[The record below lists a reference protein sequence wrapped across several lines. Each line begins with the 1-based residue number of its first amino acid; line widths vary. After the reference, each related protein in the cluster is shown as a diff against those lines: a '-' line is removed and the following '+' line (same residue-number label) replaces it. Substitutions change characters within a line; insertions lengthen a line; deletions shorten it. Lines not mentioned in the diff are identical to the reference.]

1 VRAILARL
9 YDPAKRSVGNT
20 IAAKLKDGTEL
31 PAITIEYPIGHK
43 RRREE
48 AYCRL
53 IEKFHRNG
61 RAVSP
66 EATALEIESVIL
78 DRGRLEAL
86 AVDQLM
92 NLIQA

>member
-1 VRAILARL
+1 
-9 YDPAKRSVGNT
+9 
-20 IAAKLKDGTEL
+20 
-31 PAITIEYPIGHK
+31 
-43 RRREE
+43 
-48 AYCRL
+48 L

-61 RAVSP
+61 RAVYP

-92 NLIQA
+92 DLIQA